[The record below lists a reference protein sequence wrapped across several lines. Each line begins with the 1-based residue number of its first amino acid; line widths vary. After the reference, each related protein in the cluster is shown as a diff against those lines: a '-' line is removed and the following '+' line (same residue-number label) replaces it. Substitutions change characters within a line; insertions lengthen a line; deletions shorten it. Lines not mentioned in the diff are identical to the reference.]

1 MDRFFKW
8 KNNRKEKQSVL
19 GQGQL
24 LIPMP
29 TIDLHTYPELK
40 KQMDLIELTAQ
51 DLALIK
57 SFQPLV
63 REQIDEIVSVFY
75 DKVLAVP
82 SLRQIIEERSTIERL
97 KQTLRTYIIEM
108 FDGEIDEASIQKRM
122 KVAQMHFKIGLEPKW
137 YMGTF
142 QQVQEVI
149 IRLINRELP
158 VNDMQEKVMLTVSK
172 LINFEMQIVL
182 EEYERENVK
191 LRESQYE
198 IVKTELKSKISSISE
213 DLANLTVE
221 TTTSV
226 KQVDVH
232 AGRMRESIHLNV
244 ESVRRIQSDA
254 TEGNEMVQQ
263 LKSQMKFIT
272 GGTEQMGEIIGQLK
286 SSSDQIIN
294 IITMVK
300 QIAEQT
306 NLLALNASIEA
317 ARAGEHGN
325 GFAVVAQEVRK
336 LAEQSKQSVEQI
348 TSLVH
353 MSTALTNQAVDTIFD
368 VKQSVVLGLEG
379 STETQ
384 TKFREILHSIE
395 ENDRHINRVE
405 EDVMELVQVIK
416 AIGNDTK
423 NVAATAESLHHTAT
437 QL

>member
-1 MDRFFKW
+1 
-8 KNNRKEKQSVL
+8 
-19 GQGQL
+19 
-24 LIPMP
+24 
-29 TIDLHTYPELK
+29 
-40 KQMDLIELTAQ
+40 
-51 DLALIK
+51 
-57 SFQPLV
+57 
-63 REQIDEIVSVFY
+63 
-75 DKVLAVP
+75 
-82 SLRQIIEERSTIERL
+82 
-97 KQTLRTYIIEM
+97 
-108 FDGEIDEASIQKRM
+108 
-122 KVAQMHFKIGLEPKW
+122 
-137 YMGTF
+137 MGTF

-158 VNDMQEKVMLTVSK
+158 VNDTQEKAVLTLSK

-182 EEYERENVK
+182 EEYGKENVK
-191 LRESQYE
+191 LREWQYE

-221 TTTSV
+221 TSTSV

-232 AGRMRESIHLNV
+232 ASRMRESIHLNV

-263 LKSQMKFIT
+263 LKLQMKFIT
-272 GGTEQMGEIIGQLK
+272 DSTEQMGGIIGQLK
-286 SSSDQIIN
+286 SSSDQVSSII
-294 IITMVK
+294 IMVK

-336 LAEQSKQSVEQI
+336 LAEQSKQWVEQI

-353 MSTALTNQAVDTIFD
+353 MFTELTNQAVETIFD
-368 VKQSVVLGLEG
+368 VKQSIVIGLEG

-395 ENDRHINRVE
+395 ENDRHINHVE

-416 AIGNDTK
+416 AIGKDTK
-423 NVAATAESLHHTAT
+423 NVATTAESLYQTAT